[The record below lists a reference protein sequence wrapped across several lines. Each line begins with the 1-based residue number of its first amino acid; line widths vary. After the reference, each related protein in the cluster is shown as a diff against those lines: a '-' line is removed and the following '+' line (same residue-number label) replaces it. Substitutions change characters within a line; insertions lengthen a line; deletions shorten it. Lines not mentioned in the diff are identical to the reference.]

1 MKLTRRESTAG
12 ALGTNALV
20 GQRATP
26 AGSDARLVAIG
37 MAHASTDPASPLWRS
52 TRPVS
57 VPPEQSYVA
66 EGGVSGELT
75 ARVDSSQ
82 SGRQKPRPSAFAVVD
97 ILDRPVTEREAPASP
112 REGSVADRDHLAH
125 GNRATRLR
133 RPPVRG
139 RGRGSI
145 QISAMHGVARLRP
158 SAAGGEACRRVDRS
172 EGVLS
177 GSPMLAATERRDN
190 VERRDDPDRVITGR
204 IND

>member
-20 GQRATP
+20 GQRVTP

-82 SGRQKPRPSAFAVVD
+82 SGRQKPRPSDDESERPAPEAP
-97 ILDRPVTEREAPASP
+97 LLSRERDRPVEPAPAIAFVALRSRRLGGSRERSP
-112 REGSVADRDHLAH
+112 SIAIVRRAWTPSVAFRIAQHSRAH
-125 GNRATRLR
+125 
-133 RPPVRG
+133 
-139 RGRGSI
+139 GRGSPRTAL
-145 QISAMHGVARLRP
+145 SPALFAARGPWLASLEGNAP
-158 SAAGGEACRRVDRS
+158 APAVRR
-172 EGVLS
+172 
-177 GSPMLAATERRDN
+177 RRH
-190 VERRDDPDRVITGR
+190 P
-204 IND
+204 